1 MSSITKFEKL
11 LNEIPKI
18 INDIEDN
25 EFLNKASST
34 KWSKQEI
41 LGHLCDSAINNHYR
55 FVRIILTEEPIS
67 IDGYKQD
74 EWVRVHD
81 YQNNYNKSDL
91 LALWIQ
97 LNKQI
102 LNIIRNAGEQDLN
115 KQCILSDKN
124 RVTLSWLFDDYLNHM
139 LHHIKQIE
147 S

>member
-41 LGHLCDSAINNHYR
+41 LGHLCDSAVNNHYR

-91 LALWIQ
+91 LALWTQ

>member
-41 LGHLCDSAINNHYR
+41 LGHLCDSAVNNHYR

>member
-1 MSSITKFEKL
+1 MNSKMKFEKL

-18 INDIEDN
+18 INNIADD
-25 EFLNKASST
+25 EFINKVSIN

-41 LGHLCDSAINNHYR
+41 LGHLCDSAANNHSR
-55 FVRIILTEEPIS
+55 FVKIILNDKPVI

-74 EWVRVHD
+74 YWVRIHD
-81 YQNNYNKSDL
+81 YQNNYSKADL

-102 LNIIRNAGEQDLN
+102 LNIIRNASELDFN
-115 KQCILSDKN
+115 KLCILSDQSM
-124 RVTLSWLFDDYLNHM
+124 VTLDWLFDDYINHL
-139 LHHIKQIE
+139 LHHLKQIE

>member
-41 LGHLCDSAINNHYR
+41 LGHLCDSAVNNHYR

-115 KQCILSDKN
+115 KQCILNDKN

>member
-41 LGHLCDSAINNHYR
+41 LGHLCDSAVNNHYR

-91 LALWIQ
+91 LALSIQ

-115 KQCILSDKN
+115 KQCILNDKN